1 MGHNQALR
9 VGQFSMQILGQ
20 FWVQINT
27 FFIYGDYFE
36 LYVPGKVEGLY
47 NGTAILDSPGLLL
60 AAAISII
67 LPASMI
73 ALSVL
78 LRPKVNRILNIIF
91 ASLVTLIVTLVGVT
105 SISTWHSFYVLYAFI
120 EVIVTVSIIWIA
132 WNWPRNPA

>member
-1 MGHNQALR
+1 MFEDYEINIKLKLSALWT
-9 VGQFSMQILGQ
+9 SLIA
-20 FWVQINT
+20 

-67 LPASMI
+67 PSAAMI

-78 LRPKVNRILNIIF
+78 LPPRINRILNIVF
-91 ASLVTLIVTLVGVT
+91 ASLITVMVTIVGYV
-105 SISTWHSFYVLYAFI
+105 SISTWYSFYVLYAVI
-120 EVIVTVSIIWIA
+120 EAIITLSIVWTA
-132 WNWPRNPA
+132 WRWPKTS